1 MPNKP
6 DLMRLSAALL
16 TSVLLHAGL
25 GLLTWHGPTQ
35 PAVDY
40 ASTAP
45 ALPLTARLLP
55 STQGA
60 APPRPPAATPRAPKP
75 PPTRAEPAP
84 NEASRTAQRTRQP
97 YPLEPVNLDI
107 PEASLPTVHG
117 TLVLKLWIDEKGQV
131 VAYEPE
137 PTDLPVEYVRA
148 VGDTLTS
155 VRFAPALRDGHPVAA
170 IYRIEI
176 DAEAAEQKP

>member
-1 MPNKP
+1 MPNKT

-25 GLLTWHGPTQ
+25 GLVMWHGSTQ
-35 PAVDY
+35 PAVDDTST
-40 ASTAP
+40 ASTP
-45 ALPLTARLLP
+45 PLTARLLP
-55 STQGA
+55 STRGA
-60 APPRPPAATPRAPKP
+60 APLRPAAATQRAPKP
-75 PPTRAEPAP
+75 PPTRAEAAP
-84 NEASRTAQRTRQP
+84 DEASRTAQRTRQP
-97 YPLEPVNLDI
+97 YPLEPLELDI

-117 TLVLKLWIDEKGQV
+117 TLVLRLWIDEKGQV

-155 VRFAPALRDGHPVAA
+155 VRFAPALRDGRPVAA

-176 DAEAAEQKP
+176 DAEAVK